1 MRVSILVGGDRS
13 QIIRGMQE
21 EHLTSDLSWVVA
33 AWPAHNFVAWMAHNL
48 LILFSQVY
56 VLEVN

>member
-1 MRVSILVGGDRS
+1 MRVSILVGGDCS

-48 LILFSQVY
+48 LIV
-56 VLEVN
+56 